1 MSTILANAETVAAA
15 SDHHAFNRAVWDRLV
30 SDPELAPLDWR
41 IETDEHGQIIMSP
54 PPAPSHGSFQSEAAR
69 RLGNW
74 NPGGR
79 VITECPIS
87 TRKGVK
93 AADVAWCSARIWDSL
108 DGGSC
113 FETAPEICVEVL
125 SPSNTHGEIEEK
137 KALYFE
143 EGALEVWFVSGS
155 GQLSF
160 FLRKDPGTT
169 CPAPEICAE
178 FPLRI

>member
-1 MSTILANAETVAAA
+1 MSTVLANAETVAAA
-15 SDHHAFNRAVWDRLV
+15 GDHHAFNRAVWDRLA
-30 SDPELAPLDWR
+30 SDPDLTPLDWR

-54 PPAPSHGSFQSEAAR
+54 PPAPSHGNSQSEIVWLLR
-69 RLGNW
+69 NW

-79 VITECPIS
+79 VITECPVS

-93 AADVAWCSARIWDSL
+93 AADVAWCSARVWDSL

-125 SPSNTHGEIEEK
+125 SPSNTRGEIEEK

-143 EGALEVWFVSGS
+143 EGALEVWLVSAS

-160 FLRKDPGTT
+160 FLREAPGMARPASEL
-169 CPAPEICAE
+169 CPE
-178 FPLRI
+178 FPRRI